1 MILGWCM
8 ARQSSPTQAGI
19 RCAEFFGAASDS
31 RSVLDLESGTSDALG
46 GAGATGDTTGMAAE
60 HSSNITCSSITAET
74 SVTADSITVISITVT
89 LAMATLTTAASA
101 MAQRSTVVRAFT
113 LNQ

>member
-19 RCAEFFGAASDS
+19 RCPEFFGAASDS
-31 RSVLDLESGTSDALG
+31 RSVLDLESGTSEALG
-46 GAGATGDTTGMAAE
+46 GAGATGDTTGMAVE
-60 HSSNITCSSITAET
+60 PSSTITRSSRTAET
-74 SVTADSITVISITVT
+74 SVTADCVTVISITVT
-89 LAMATLTTAASA
+89 LATAASA
-101 MAQRSTVVRAFT
+101 TATRSMVVRAFT